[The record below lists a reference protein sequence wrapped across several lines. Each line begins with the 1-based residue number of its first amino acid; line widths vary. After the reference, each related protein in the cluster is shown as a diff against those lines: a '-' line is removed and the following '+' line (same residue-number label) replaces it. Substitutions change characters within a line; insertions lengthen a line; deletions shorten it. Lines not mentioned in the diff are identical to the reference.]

1 MLFGFIGR
9 VSSANQLREGLDV
22 GSQRVRAIGARV
34 AQATMKGADGFA
46 LPGQRQPN
54 GQPAAAQSG
63 SPVDLETEMV
73 SLADEQLHYEATSKL
88 LEKAYTQIRTALRDK

>member
-9 VSSANQLREGLDV
+9 VSSANMLREGLDV
-22 GSQRVRAIGARV
+22 GSQRVRSISARV
-34 AQATMKGADGFA
+34 AQATLKGADGFA
-46 LPGQRQPN
+46 LKGQLQQN
-54 GQPAAAQSG
+54 GQPGVAQRNE
-63 SPVDLETEMV
+63 PVDLETEMV